1 MRDPMD
7 AAKVYE
13 ALDRARD
20 DMVRDLTQ
28 LCRIPAVGPASGGE
42 GEKKKAEALA
52 AMLKSLGL
60 KVERADA
67 PDDRV
72 PGGKRPN
79 LLAKVGKGSGR
90 LWLLTHMDVVPPGDR
105 SAWRVDPFDPKE
117 VDGRLYGRGVEDN
130 GQAAVATIHALKAV
144 LEVAGEPGR
153 PVGLCLVSDEE
164 SGSEKGARHVLEQGA
179 FAKKDLFLVP
189 DYGVADGTA
198 IEVAEKNL
206 LWFQVTVRG
215 KQGHGSRPE
224 KAVNAHRAGAYLV
237 TLIDANLHRK
247 FRATDPKFQP
257 PGSTFEPTK
266 RLANVEN
273 VNTIPGEDVFCF
285 DCRILPDHRNKLVL
299 DEVGE
304 TLRETEERF
313 GVKCELQVVQEDS
326 SPPTADDAPIV
337 ERLRKAIL
345 EVRGLKA
352 RPVGIGGGTVA
363 APFRKAGFDAAV
375 WETVEQTGHTTDEY
389 IRIEN
394 MVADAKVFA
403 AMMLG

>member
-1 MRDPMD
+1 MGGAMD

-13 ALDRARD
+13 ALDKARD
-20 DMVRDLTQ
+20 DMVRDLTD
-28 LCRIPAVGPASGGE
+28 LCKIPAIGPASGGE
-42 GEKKKAEALA
+42 GEGKKAGALA
-52 AMLKSLGL
+52 AMLKGMGL
-60 KVERADA
+60 KVEHVDA

-72 PGGKRPN
+72 PSGKRPN
-79 LLAKVGKGSGR
+79 LIAKVGKGAGR

-105 SAWRVDPFDPKE
+105 SAWRCDPFDPK
-117 VDGRLYGRGVEDN
+117 VIDRRLYGRGVEDN
-130 GQAAVATIHALKAV
+130 GQATVATIHALKAV
-144 LEVAGEPGR
+144 LAVAGETAR

-164 SGSEKGARHVLEQGA
+164 SGSEKGARYVLEQGA

-189 DYGVADGTA
+189 DHGVSDGTA

-237 TLIDANLHRK
+237 TLIDATLHKK
-247 FRATDPKFQP
+247 FRATDPKFRP
-257 PGSTFEPTK
+257 SGSTFEPTK

-285 DCRILPDHRNKLVL
+285 DCRILPYHRNKLVL
-299 DEVGE
+299 EAVE
-304 TLRETEERF
+304 ATLRETEEQF
-313 GVKCELQVVQEDS
+313 GVKCELQVIQEDS
-326 SPPTADDAPIV
+326 SPPTPDDAPIV
-337 ERLRKAIL
+337 NQLKKAIL
-345 EVRGLKA
+345 AVRGLKA

-375 WETVEQTGHTTDEY
+375 WETVDETGHTTDEY
-389 IRIEN
+389 VRIEN
-394 MVADAKVFA
+394 LVADAKVFA

>member
-1 MRDPMD
+1 MD

-20 DMVRDLTQ
+20 DMVRELTD
-28 LCRIPAVGPASGGE
+28 LCRIPAIGPGSGGE
-42 GEKKKAEALA
+42 GERKKSEALA
-52 AMLKSLGL
+52 AILKGMGL
-60 KVERADA
+60 KVEHADA

-79 LLAKVGKGSGR
+79 LLAKAGKGSGR
-90 LWLLTHMDVVPPGDR
+90 LWFLTHMDVVPVGDR
-105 SAWRVDPFDPKE
+105 SAWRVDPFDPK
-117 VDGRLYGRGVEDN
+117 VQDGRLYGRGVEDN
-130 GQAAVATIHALKAV
+130 GQATVAAIHALRAV

-164 SGSEKGARHVLEQGA
+164 SGSEKGARHVLGQGV
-179 FAKKDLFLVP
+179 FAKKDAFLVP

-215 KQGHGSRPE
+215 KQGHASRPE
-224 KAVNAHRAGAYLV
+224 RAVNAHRAGAYLV

-247 FRATDPKFQP
+247 FKATDPKFQP
-257 PGSTFEPTK
+257 SGSTFEPTK

-273 VNTIPGEDVFCF
+273 VNTVPGEDVFCF
-285 DCRILPDHRNKLVL
+285 DCRVLPDHRNKLVL
-299 DEVGE
+299 EEVEG

-313 GVKCELQVVQEDS
+313 GVKAELQVIQEDS

-337 ERLRKAIL
+337 ERLQKAIL
-345 EVRGLKA
+345 GVRGVKA

-375 WETVEQTGHTTDEY
+375 WETVDQTGHTTEEY
-389 IRIEN
+389 IKIEN
-394 MVADAKVFA
+394 LVADAKVFA
-403 AMMLG
+403 TLMLE